1 MPRSRASR
9 KPGEESVS
17 QVPEG
22 VPVPS
27 GGITDLQR
35 KSISSFV
42 FRLSSSRHQEVLP
55 YPLCPW
61 FDRAS
66 ARSSTFCTDLTDAP
80 AFRQVR
86 HLFQQLWKS
95 DEERILPS
103 LGRHPLHFID
113 LWPPMSPSL
122 PPSLP
127 PLLRKGQ
134 GYSTLSSLIFR
145 HKCRLLSDVLR

>member
-1 MPRSRASR
+1 MRELPPCREVERPANQEKNRYPKYQKEFQSHQAASQTSSVRA
-9 KPGEESVS
+9 
-17 QVPEG
+17 
-22 VPVPS
+22 
-27 GGITDLQR
+27 
-35 KSISSFV
+35 

-122 PPSLP
+122 PR
-127 PLLRKGQ
+127 LLRKGQ